1 MVAATHLSLEGG
13 GGGYRGSFTMVAAT
27 HLSLEGGGVIEG
39 ALQW

>member
-1 MVAATHLSLEGG
+1 MVAATHLRLEG